1 MNTFTKALAAIAL
14 TFSLSIADANAGDD
28 AALNLTKTGN
38 AAADGVFDKADALNN
53 KLIDSKKKLE
63 AVKASVAKAPTDA
76 AVLKSA
82 GADLTSMTAD
92 LATVPADLKAI
103 IDEAKGIKPSGGF
116 MAKMKMGKA
125 LLGNLK
131 ELPKITTNAK
141 ALAEEVKETATSVAD
156 SAKNA
161 APDPAAAVDAAKD
174 AAEKAVE
181 AAK

>member
-63 AVKASVAKAPTDA
+63 TVKASVAKAPTDA

-82 GADLTSMTAD
+82 DADLTSMTAD